1 MPWFALF
8 FLLGDLAVQYL
19 KALPDT
25 GQLIWIGVLA
35 LFASA
40 MRSWHILAFCLGFCW
55 TAIYAQSILDD
66 RLATHLNGKVVIIKG
81 IVADIPHYQTH
92 KVRFDFIPL
101 VDKPGLP
108 AKIRLNWYYPDQ
120 PLKAGQIWRLAV
132 KLKTPH
138 GYFNPGGFDYEKWL
152 FSQRIGA
159 TGYVKNKVRADLLS
173 TDRYSINAWRQ
184 YLADR
189 IDDWVTPGLARGV
202 IKALAIGDRSDLS
215 PEQWKVFRRTGTAH
229 LIAISGL
236 HIGLIAGVV
245 YYLIW
250 RTLVWIGLVS
260 VSPQRIAI
268 MASLSIALIYAAL
281 AGFSLPT
288 QRALMMLCVIMLAQ
302 YWQRHIKK
310 SQILAVALLSILLLD
325 PLSVLSPGFWLSFL
339 AVIVILI
346 ALSGDSQ
353 QRHYWVEAGKI
364 HIVTALGLLPVLALF
379 FGYFSMLAPV
389 ANLVAVPIITL
400 LVVPLVFCAMLL
412 MFWLPALASILFT
425 LLAHILATLWIFL
438 EKLSALQW
446 SVWQTISLPIET
458 LLLASAG
465 VFLLILPK
473 GVPARYLG
481 VLMLL
486 PVFFPRTQHIPPGEI
501 RLTLLDVGQGLSVVV
516 ETANHSLLFD
526 AGARFSET
534 SDMGR
539 NVVLPFLQHRR
550 IKQLDTVIISHGD
563 NDHIGGIDAVL
574 KTLPFGSVLSSVPEK
589 LKRYQAQPC
598 QVGQRWQWD
607 DVKFSLLSPPSV
619 ETLSGENN
627 RSCVLQIK
635 TRQFQI
641 LLPGDIERTAE
652 HWLLMNYQDKLQADV
667 LIAPHHGSKTSSSAP
682 FLKALGLDYVLIP
695 AGYMNRYGFPHKTVL
710 QRYQAFNIDWLV
722 TGKAGA
728 VVVQTKGRR
737 MEIESSRKKAGHYW
751 LNLCST
757 L

>member
-1 MPWFALF
+1 MATNMPWFALF

-25 GQLIWIGVLA
+25 GQLIWIVVLA
-35 LFASA
+35 LLSSI
-40 MRSWHILAFCLGFCW
+40 MRSWRILAFCLGFCW
-55 TAIYAQSILDD
+55 TAIFAQSILDD
-66 RLATHLNGKVVIIKG
+66 RLDTHLNGKVVIIKG

-101 VDKPGLP
+101 VEESRLP

-120 PLKAGQIWRLAV
+120 LLKAGQVWRLAV

-159 TGYVKNKVRADLLS
+159 TGYVKSNVQADLLS
-173 TDRYSINAWRQ
+173 SELYSINAWRQ
-184 YLADR
+184 YMADR
-189 IDDWVTPGLARGV
+189 IDGWVTQGLARGV
-202 IKALAIGDRSDLS
+202 IKALAIGDRSDLN
-215 PEQWKVFRRTGTAH
+215 PGQWTVFRRTGTAH

-250 RTLVWIGLVS
+250 RSLLWVGLVS

-268 MASLSIALIYAAL
+268 IASLTIALIYAAL

-288 QRALMMLCVIMLAQ
+288 QRALIMLCVIMLSL
-302 YWQRHIKK
+302 YWQRHVKK
-310 SQILAVALLSILLLD
+310 SQILAVALLSILLFD

-339 AVIVILI
+339 VVIVILI
-346 ALSGDSQ
+346 ALSGDSKR
-353 QRHYWVEAGKI
+353 RHYWAEASKV
-364 HIVTALGLLPVLALF
+364 HVVTALGLLPVLALF
-379 FGYFSMLAPV
+379 FSGFSILAPF

-400 LVVPLVFCAMLL
+400 LVVPLVFCAMLS
-412 MFWLPALASILFT
+412 MFLFPVLAGVLFT
-425 LLAHILATLWIFL
+425 LLEHILAICWIFL
-438 EKLSALQW
+438 EKLSAFKW
-446 SVWQTISLPIET
+446 SIWQTINIPVDT
-458 LLLASAG
+458 LILAGVG

-473 GVPARYLG
+473 GVPGRYLG

-486 PVFFPRTQHIPPGEI
+486 PVFFPRIQHVPPGEI

-516 ETANHSLLFD
+516 ETMNHSLLFD

-539 NVVLPFLQHRR
+539 TVVLPYLQYRGL
-550 IKQLDTVIISHGD
+550 KQLDTVIISHGD

-574 KTLPFGSVLSSVPEK
+574 QAMPFGGVLSSVPKK
-589 LKRYQAQPC
+589 LKRYKAQPC
-598 QVGQRWQWD
+598 QAGQRWQWD
-607 DVKFSLLSPPSV
+607 EVSFKLLSPPSAAI
-619 ETLSGENN
+619 LNGENN

-641 LLPGDIERTAE
+641 LLPGDIERAAE
-652 HWLLMNYQDKLQADV
+652 QWLLTYYQAELQADV
-667 LIAPHHGSKTSSSAP
+667 LIAPHHGSKTSSSAL
-682 FLKALGLDYVLIP
+682 FLKALNLDYVLIP
-695 AGYMNRYGFPHKTVL
+695 AGYLNRYGFPHQAVL
-710 QRYQAFNIDWLV
+710 QRYQDLKIDWLT

-728 VVVQTKGRR
+728 VVVKTNGKR
-737 MEIESSRKKAGHYW
+737 MKIEASRKKAGHYW
-751 LNLCST
+751 LN
-757 L
+757 